1 MPRAGLTRDRVV
13 DEAVTLVDDADL
25 SLAVLADRLGVR
37 VPSLYKHVDGL
48 DDVTRAAAT
57 RCVRE
62 LTSVMRDAAVGVARD
77 DAVRAVAIAYRR
89 WAHEHPGRYRLA
101 QRAPAPDDVDAVAA
115 AGEAVDVVASALA
128 GFRLDADHL
137 VDAVRGLRACIHG
150 FVSLEAAGGFGMPR
164 STDSSFDALIDAL
177 LGGYASAGS
186 DAATRA

>member
-1 MPRAGLTRDRVV
+1 MPRAGLTRDRVI
-13 DEAVTLVDDADL
+13 DEAVLVVDDGEL

-57 RCVRE
+57 RCGRE
-62 LTSVMRDAAVGVARD
+62 LTAVMRAAAVGVARE
-77 DAVRAVAIAYRR
+77 DAVRAVARACRR
-89 WAHEHPGRYRLA
+89 WAHEHPGRYRIA
-101 QRAPAPDDVDAVAA
+101 QRAPAADDPDAVAA
-115 AGEAVDVVASALA
+115 ASEAVDVVAGALA
-128 GFRLDADHL
+128 GFRLDADRL

-164 STDSSFDALIDAL
+164 STDESFDALIDTL
-177 LGGYASAGS
+177 LRGYASAGS